1 MTDTGEDPTTIG
13 DVSMSVEAGMVAA
26 MEQAEEII
34 RPIVDRAALSDSIRL
49 YDLQVRIAKPL
60 AEAADTIARLRAERD
75 DARRIRDEHFRE
87 IERARSIIA
96 DLTAFRES
104 VLTQRVSADWIS
116 VILSEDA
123 HIENGQLENI
133 PYLAVKIAEH
143 VEATIARLESELSSL
158 NAAGTRADGIE
169 AAAAA
174 VQQAITELGPGLSQY
189 DRGQFD
195 GLRTARSRIRAL
207 SPAPDA
213 KSVVEEKQELSPSNP
228 LGDAIERGDHS
239 TATPVSGWRSMDSAP
254 RDGSRII
261 ALTDNGDVRAASW
274 ADWMGSAGSANGGFA
289 WRDRNGYVVFAVAYM
304 PLPLPSPPGGGT

>member
-1 MTDTGEDPTTIG
+1 MANPAPLIREKEKSDELAGSIRLGWRLVRIRADRLFLDEVLVNPSDQTTIG

-143 VEATIARLESELSSL
+143 VEATIARLRERVAELEGLCNDTEAQLMGVATELSSL
-158 NAAGTRADGIE
+158 KAAGTFADGIE

-207 SPAPDA
+207 SPAPEA
-213 KSVVEEKQELSPSNP
+213 KPVA
-228 LGDAIERGDHS
+228 AIEALRSHQIQLDQDGIQVG
-239 TATPVSGWRSMDSAP
+239 VSRQ
-254 RDGSRII
+254 
-261 ALTDNGDVRAASW
+261 ALEEVLS
-274 ADWMGSAGSANGGFA
+274 FA
-289 WRDRNGYVVFAVAYM
+289 ERK
-304 PLPLPSPPGGGT
+304 L